1 MLRKNL
7 GITLLSLVITIVIL
21 LILAGTATFTGIDA
35 IGNSKI
41 TTFRTEMEMMRLQL
55 NSASELDKYKKT
67 ESDVLSE
74 SQEDYLSVVQ
84 NALNEDGLSI
94 TLDIE
99 GFKYFTKEEIK
110 TMSNTEISRNLYINA
125 TTKTI
130 VSDEG
135 VKYDGKL
142 YYMLEQLPN
151 SLYNV
156 EQNIQN
162 SGEVT
167 FNVTYDKLNIIVSN
181 IEYTALYVEKGTVQY
196 KLSTAE
202 KWTTVAE
209 NTVSKNLTFQ
219 VPSYGEYDI
228 RVIDAKGNELISK
241 IELQYNGI

>member
-110 TMSNTEISRNLYINA
+110 TMSNTEISRNLYR
-125 TTKTI
+125 TK
-130 VSDEG
+130 
-135 VKYDGKL
+135 
-142 YYMLEQLPN
+142 
-151 SLYNV
+151 
-156 EQNIQN
+156 
-162 SGEVT
+162 
-167 FNVTYDKLNIIVSN
+167 
-181 IEYTALYVEKGTVQY
+181 
-196 KLSTAE
+196 
-202 KWTTVAE
+202 
-209 NTVSKNLTFQ
+209 
-219 VPSYGEYDI
+219 
-228 RVIDAKGNELISK
+228 R
-241 IELQYNGI
+241 